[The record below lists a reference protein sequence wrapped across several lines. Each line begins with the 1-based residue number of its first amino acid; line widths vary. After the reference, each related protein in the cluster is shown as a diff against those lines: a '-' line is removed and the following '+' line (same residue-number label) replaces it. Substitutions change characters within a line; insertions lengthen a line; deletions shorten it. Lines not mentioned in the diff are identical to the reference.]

1 MKLLVAAWLVLPQFM
16 GAAYLYE
23 RFVRDHIRK
32 YVTEKEHQRVHHHP
46 PENNQQQK
54 QNKKSPTGAKT
65 KKKFV
70 DFIIPKK
77 VSSSIHSTFFSS
89 FYQIEINGLIR
100 YVVILLIQISFNCDC
115 VANRGIRRRIELC

>member
-1 MKLLVAAWLVLPQFM
+1 VWSRFSGSGDPDIVSLFRSGTGPRIPIWYDVKLLVAAWLVLPQFK

-46 PENNQQQK
+46 PPPPPEKQQ
-54 QNKKSPTGAKT
+54 QNKKLSPSGSKT

-70 DFIIPKK
+70 DFILPKK
-77 VSSSIHSTFFSS
+77 GDQEA
-89 FYQIEINGLIR
+89 Y
-100 YVVILLIQISFNCDC
+100 
-115 VANRGIRRRIELC
+115 

>member
-1 MKLLVAAWLVLPQFM
+1 MKIILEICRIPIWYDVKLLVAAWLVLPQFK

-32 YVTEKEHQRVHHHP
+32 YVTEKEQHRVQHHP
-46 PENNQQQK
+46 ENPNPKLLQQV
-54 QNKKSPTGAKT
+54 NKKSPTGAKS

-77 VSSSIHSTFFSS
+77 VSLLIDSI
-89 FYQIEINGLIR
+89 
-100 YVVILLIQISFNCDC
+100 ILLK
-115 VANRGIRRRIELC
+115 